1 MLGIG
6 PTEIII
12 ILVIIVLLFG
22 AKKIPELFKGV
33 GEGIKE
39 LKKAA
44 NSIEEEK
51 EVIKENV
58 DKIVNKE
65 EL

>member
-1 MLGIG
+1 MIG
-6 PTEIII
+6 TPEIII
-12 ILVIIVLLFG
+12 ILIIIVLLFG

-44 NSIEEEK
+44 SSIEEEK
-51 EVIKENV
+51 EAIKENV

-65 EL
+65 DQ